1 MTLTDAVMPFD
12 TSETIQLL
20 IVDSG
25 TRQLVEDFSRF
36 LDLIGSEKVNLYGI
50 SYGTTVMSTFATLFP
65 KRVNLLVLDGNV

>member
-12 TSETIQLL
+12 TSETIQL
-20 IVDSG
+20 IIIDSG

>member
-1 MTLTDAVMPFD
+1 MTLTDALMSFD
-12 TSETIQLL
+12 TFETIQL
-20 IVDSG
+20 IIIDSG